1 MIIGSRDLKGSELK
15 LLREGGDGVISGST
29 QVSIGS
35 TTGTLAVNKGG
46 TGATT
51 AAGARS
57 NLGVD
62 VGTDNSTNVT
72 LAGTPNYI
80 TISGQTITRNTIDI
94 GDDTNLA
101 VSDTDEVN
109 MILSGDTLSAELIGG
124 VVSGS
129 GQVNHDSTSGF
140 I

>member
-1 MIIGSRDLKGSELK
+1 MV
-15 LLREGGDGVISGST
+15 LRNNFET
-29 QVSIGS
+29 
-35 TTGTLAVNKGG
+35 
-46 TGATT
+46 
-51 AAGARS
+51 RS

-62 VGTDNSTNVT
+62 AGTDNSTNVT

-109 MILSGDTLSAELIGG
+109 MILSGDTLSVNLL
-124 VVSGS
+124 VVLYL
-129 GQVNHDSTSGF
+129 VLVK
-140 I
+140 

>member
-1 MIIGSRDLKGSELK
+1 MLLELIIQLD
-15 LLREGGDGVISGST
+15 
-29 QVSIGS
+29 
-35 TTGTLAVNKGG
+35 
-46 TGATT
+46 
-51 AAGARS
+51 
-57 NLGVD
+57 
-62 VGTDNSTNVT
+62 VT

-94 GDDTNLA
+94 GDDTNLP

-129 GQVNHDSTSGF
+129 KGQVDHDSTSGF
-140 I
+140 VANEHINHARVQSITAGTGLKGGGTIASTRTFKCRF

>member
-1 MIIGSRDLKGSELK
+1 MEEEKGSELK
-15 LLREGGDGVISGST
+15 LLREGGDDVISGSA

-35 TTGTLAVNKGG
+35 TTGTLVAVNKGG

-62 VGTDNSTNVT
+62 GGGTDNSTNVT

-109 MILSGDTLSAELIGG
+109 MILSGDTLSGELIGG

-129 GQVNHDSTSGF
+129 GQVDHDSTSGF
-140 I
+140 VA